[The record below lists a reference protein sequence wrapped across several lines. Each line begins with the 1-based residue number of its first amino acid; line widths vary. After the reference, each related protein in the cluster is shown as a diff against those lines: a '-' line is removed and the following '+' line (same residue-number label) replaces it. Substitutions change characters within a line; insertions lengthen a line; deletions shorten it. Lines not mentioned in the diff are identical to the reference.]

1 MAAAVVAAATIN
13 FMSVASQSGKSL
25 HDQDLVMW
33 ATQTAE
39 LLRQG
44 ANLTQDERE
53 TIAEELY
60 DIGLS
65 DRRQLESRTDTLI
78 MHLLKVKYQPEKRT
92 RSWDLTIAT
101 QRRGLRR
108 LLRDSP
114 SLNRVL
120 EQELQ
125 ELYVNAREDA
135 EIETGLDVFP
145 KQNPFTLEQILNG

>member
-1 MAAAVVAAATIN
+1 
-13 FMSVASQSGKSL
+13 MSAASQSGKSL

-44 ANLTQDERE
+44 AIFSQDERE
-53 TIAEELY
+53 TIADEIY
-60 DIGLS
+60 DMGLS
-65 DRRQLESRTDTLI
+65 DRRQLESRTDSLI
-78 MHLLKVKYQPEKRT
+78 MHLLKVKYHPQKRT
-92 RSWDLTIAT
+92 RSWDLTIAN

-114 SLNRVL
+114 SLNRIL
-120 EQELQ
+120 EQELP
-125 ELYVNAREDA
+125 ELYLDAREDA

-145 KQNPFTLEQILNG
+145 EQNPFTLEQILRG